1 MVLLKKTKN
10 DFLLSNFF
18 KILGGFIYFCGRI
31 MNSAVGLKFKTFLGL
46 TRKNIKYF
54 ISNLIWLTKNKL

>member
-1 MVLLKKTKN
+1 MVLLKKPKMIFC
-10 DFLLSNFF
+10 FLIF
-18 KILGGFIYFCGRI
+18 KILGGFICFCRWI
-31 MNSAVGLKFKTFLGL
+31 TSLAVGLKFKSFLGL